1 MAPYICTSSRV
12 DFSFLPFSSSPIISS
27 HISSFSPA
35 RQTVS
40 SHFITLIFTGVLI
53 DHTGTKTCTG
63 LHTRLV
69 CIHREFFSF
78 PFLISL
84 LQTSA
89 VPPMLQWPSTP
100 PQDHEGWWPCC
111 TLIGDSNWIR
121 FSFFFFSFFFC
132 CVICTFDHV
141 IAVLGCAVLY
151 SPVYDS
157 QPRCGRHIPRL
168 LRTRPLLPMHNR
180 RGPMSSTSTDRTHSI
195 ATWRV
200 QKTKPSPRSS
210 RAGSSK
216 ASSNRLRQRTSSPPA
231 CPFARSL
238 STSSPAVSRRHP
250 SSKLTA
256 MRSTQSRYS
265 SWQTDAKSSS
275 PCLYMRLTF

>member
-1 MAPYICTSSRV
+1 M
-12 DFSFLPFSSSPIISS
+12 
-27 HISSFSPA
+27 
-35 RQTVS
+35 
-40 SHFITLIFTGVLI
+40 
-53 DHTGTKTCTG
+53 
-63 LHTRLV
+63 
-69 CIHREFFSF
+69 
-78 PFLISL
+78 
-84 LQTSA
+84 
-89 VPPMLQWPSTP
+89 
-100 PQDHEGWWPCC
+100 
-111 TLIGDSNWIR
+111 
-121 FSFFFFSFFFC
+121 
-132 CVICTFDHV
+132 ICTFDHV